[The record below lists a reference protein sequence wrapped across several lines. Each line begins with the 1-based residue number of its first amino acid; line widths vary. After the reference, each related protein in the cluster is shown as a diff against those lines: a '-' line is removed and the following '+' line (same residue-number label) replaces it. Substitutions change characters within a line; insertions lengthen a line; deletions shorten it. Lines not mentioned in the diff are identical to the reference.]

1 MFSVAGQVVL
11 IRGDRCAAESSQ
23 VESSKTGKLLKI
35 SIPIAETAVKL
46 PSESPVPPRGA
57 SAA

>member
-35 SIPIAETAVKL
+35 SIPIAETAVE
-46 PSESPVPPRGA
+46 PPPENPAPPRGVSTA
-57 SAA
+57 